1 MKYAER
7 QVRNNIL
14 INLGV
19 LPIGQKQM
27 GQIVGLPQQSVSKI
41 YQKESLGLPI
51 SQKHL
56 GAKSRL
62 SAEQLAKLPEFLSK
76 GSQYYDFSGDYWT
89 HKRVKYVIE
98 KEYGVIYEVKQVG
111 RILVKIAWTSQ
122 KPQKKDTKQDLEKVE
137 KWKTEGLSALK
148 KSFRGRL

>member
-7 QVRNNIL
+7 QLRNNIL

-19 LPIGQKQM
+19 LQIGQKQK

-41 YQKESLGLPI
+41 CKKSTLGLPI

-62 SAEQLAKLPEFLSK
+62 SAEQLAKLPEFLLK
-76 GSQYYDFSGDYWT
+76 GSEYYEFSGDYWT

-111 RILVKIAWTSQ
+111 RILAKIAWTLQ
-122 KPQKKDTKQDLEKVE
+122 KPQKKDAQQDLVKVE
-137 KWKTEGLSALK
+137 KWKIEDLPALK
-148 KSFRGRL
+148 KSLR

>member
-1 MKYAER
+1 MKFAER
-7 QVRNNIL
+7 QLRNNIL
-14 INLGV
+14 INLG
-19 LPIGQKQM
+19 LLQIGQKQK

-41 YQKESLGLPI
+41 CKKSSLGLPI

-62 SAEQLAKLPEFLSK
+62 NAEQLAKLPDFLSK
-76 GSQYYDFSGDYWT
+76 GSEYYEFSGDYWT

-111 RILVKIAWTSQ
+111 RILEKIAWTSQ
-122 KPQKKDTKQDLEKVE
+122 KPQKKDAKQDLEKVA
-137 KWKTEGLSALK
+137 KWKIESLSALK
-148 KSFRGRL
+148 KKP